1 MRMTDEV
8 YDEQKGK
15 NLVAYVN
22 DIIVKSDKKDTH
34 IKDLQETFQNL
45 AKNGLKLN
53 PENYILGIKK
63 GNCLVV
69 WYRQGASRRTQKR

>member
-53 PENYILGIKK
+53 LENCIFDIKK
-63 GNCLVV
+63 GNCSVV
-69 WYRQGASRRTQKR
+69 